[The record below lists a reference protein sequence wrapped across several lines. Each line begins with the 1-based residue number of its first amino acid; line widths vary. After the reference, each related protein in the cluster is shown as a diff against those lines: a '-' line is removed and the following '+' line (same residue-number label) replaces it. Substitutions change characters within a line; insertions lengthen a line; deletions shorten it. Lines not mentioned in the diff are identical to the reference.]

1 MAQKTPLKFLFNIV
15 TRFTNQIQTE
25 WLIKLRSTEAYHV
38 VQCFQMQNLFKVN
51 IFANNLLWRES
62 AEIRGK
68 GFSRV
73 EGAVAQSYI
82 RKQAGTGPIRK
93 LR

>member
-1 MAQKTPLKFLFNIV
+1 M
-15 TRFTNQIQTE
+15 
-25 WLIKLRSTEAYHV
+25 
-38 VQCFQMQNLFKVN
+38 N

-73 EGAVAQSYI
+73 EGAVAQSNI
-82 RKQAGTGPIRK
+82 RKQAGTAPIRK